1 MEQARHRQ
9 VDILPALLGSA
20 TTLILFL
27 CVAAGLMKLFQIAGD
42 LRELKDVLQ
51 DIKRNTQDLGLARPA
66 SAPSEPL
73 SPEALVRAV
82 HAQSDLDSLTLDSTV
97 LPPQS

>member
-1 MEQARHRQ
+1 M
-9 VDILPALLGSA
+9 DFLPALLSSA

-42 LRELKDVLQ
+42 LRELKAVLQ
-51 DIKRNTQDLGLARPA
+51 DIKRNTQDLGMARPA

-82 HAQSDLDSLTLDSTV
+82 HAQSEADSLTLDPTV
-97 LPPQS
+97 LPPRS